1 MGRVGDL
8 PGVTGPVVRGVH
20 DGGGRA
26 RAENAVPAAPGQFKS
41 YRSTGSSPRSTSRTG
56 VAEQFAVPHVSTMHT
71 MRRRE
76 RGSPRRSARH
86 GSISTSRAV
95 TAVAIV
101 KKEVVLGHA
110 YAIPAPARTPEQRG
124 HRRPELKAGSSAIDG
139 AVNPRY
145 PWAPA
150 QHAPGP
156 STRFTRRKVP
166 VGQSTYARD
175 PNTADA

>member
-1 MGRVGDL
+1 MQYQQ
-8 PGVTGPVVRGVH
+8 
-20 DGGGRA
+20 DGCCR
-26 RAENAVPAAPGQFKS
+26 
-41 YRSTGSSPRSTSRTG
+41 
-56 VAEQFAVPHVSTMHT
+56 QFAVPQVSTMHI
-71 MRRRE
+71 RGE
-76 RGSPRRSARH
+76 GKGSPRRIARH
-86 GSISTSRAV
+86 GTYSTRWAV

-101 KKEVVLGHA
+101 RKEVVLGHA
-110 YAIPAPARTPEQRG
+110 YAIPAPARTPGAARTAQAG
-124 HRRPELKAGSSAIDG
+124 AKAGRSAIDG

-166 VGQSTYARD
+166 VGQSTYATD